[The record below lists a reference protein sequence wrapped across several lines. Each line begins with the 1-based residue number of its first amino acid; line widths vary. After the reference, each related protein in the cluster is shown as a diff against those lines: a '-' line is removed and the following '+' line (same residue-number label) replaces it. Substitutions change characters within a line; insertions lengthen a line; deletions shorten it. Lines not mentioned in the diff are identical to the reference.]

1 MECYACVQ
9 ACPAVAIVLAES
21 EICTRLLEG
30 RPPLSIDEERCTDC
44 GECRKI
50 CPMGDPALS
59 GMSCSFCLV
68 CSGRSRCIV
77 YGGDRATLGN
87 AVVSV
92 ARLFALLPRFLS
104 S

>member
-1 MECYACVQ
+1 MECSACTQ
-9 ACPAVAIVLAES
+9 ACPAGAIVLEES

-30 RPPLSIDEERCTDC
+30 RSPLSIDEERCTDC

-59 GMSCSFCLV
+59 ARSCSFCLV

-77 YGGDRATLGN
+77 YGGDRASFGN
-87 AVVSV
+87 AAASV
-92 ARLFALLPRFLS
+92 ARLFMLLPRFLS